1 VPIVLPDIDE
11 RVLFVVKRCQEVVR
25 LNDVKVPDSILTL
38 EKNLV
43 KVQIEKDASVK
54 KQDYEGAAK
63 YRDQERKIKLSLEN
77 EAKEWEESL
86 KEKKRTVDGEK
97 VAEVISMMS
106 GVPLSKVSEGE
117 NERLFTMGES
127 LMGRVIGQDHAIQ
140 KVSRSVLRNRMG
152 MKDPNKPIGTFLFLG
167 PTGVGKTQ
175 LAKELAKYMFGST
188 DSLIRIDMSEYSEK
202 FEVTK
207 LTGAPPGY
215 VGHEDGGQLTEKVRR
230 KPYSIVLFDEIEK
243 AHPEIFNTLLQILD
257 EGHVT
262 DSLGRSINFKNTL
275 IILTSNVGQRKL
287 NDFGSGVGFETST
300 KSQRKEIEN
309 EMLLKKELEKSFSPE
324 FINRLDDII
333 YFKTL
338 TEPDILNI
346 LEVELSKVIP
356 RLESLG
362 FKIKLTD
369 ELKSKICEV
378 GYVPKFG
385 ARPLKRVIQKYIED
399 TMADLMVQG
408 KLTENCTVSLMYD
421 PDLEGGIQAP
431 VKSKITQ
438 SRKKK

>member
-1 VPIVLPDIDE
+1 M
-11 RVLFVVKRCQEVVR
+11 
-25 LNDVKVPDSILTL
+25 S
-38 EKNLV
+38 
-43 KVQIEKDASVK
+43 
-54 KQDYEGAAK
+54 
-63 YRDQERKIKLSLEN
+63 
-77 EAKEWEESL
+77 EEL
-86 KEKKRTVDGEK
+86 KGK
-97 VAEVISMMS
+97 
-106 GVPLSKVSEGE
+106 
-117 NERLFTMGES
+117 
-127 LMGRVIGQDHAIQ
+127 VIGQDHAIQ

-152 MKDPNKPIGTFLFLG
+152 LKDPNKPIGTFLFLG

-175 LAKELAKYMFGST
+175 LAKELAKYMFGDT

-215 VGHEDGGQLTEKVRR
+215 VGHEEGGQLTEKVRR

-262 DSLGRSINFKNTL
+262 DSMGRSIDFKNTL

-287 NDFGSGVGFETST
+287 NEFGNGVGFGTASKNE
-300 KSQRKEIEN
+300 RKEIEN
-309 EMLLKKELEKSFSPE
+309 EMMLKKELEKTFSPE

-338 TEPDILNI
+338 DKGNI
-346 LEVELSKVIP
+346 LEILDVELSKVMP

-362 FKIKLTD
+362 FKIKIAQD
-369 ELKSKICEV
+369 LKDKICEI
-378 GYVPKFG
+378 GYEPKFG
-385 ARPLKRVIQKYIED
+385 ARPLKRVIQKYVED
-399 TMADLMVQG
+399 TVADLMVQN
-408 KLTENCTVSLMYD
+408 KLPADCTVTLSFD
-421 PDLEGGIQAP
+421 SEKEGGIQPP
-431 VKSKITQ
+431 VKSKIVL